1 MNTTNF
7 RNILVQEVH
16 RRLFEESWPRLKY
29 CLHLL
34 EEEEVWL
41 RPNEHSN
48 AVGNLVLHL
57 CGNARQWLV
66 SGLGG
71 TPDFR
76 RRSEEFAARGPI
88 PKATLLEVLEGL
100 QPEIARV
107 LDGLKEED
115 LLKTYDVQGFK
126 ESGISVLIHVVEH
139 FSYHVGQISYF
150 VKARKNLDLGYYAG
164 LDLEQKKGDT

>member
-1 MNTTNF
+1 MTTTDFHNT
-7 RNILVQEVH
+7 LVQEVH
-16 RRLFEESWPRLKY
+16 RRLFEESWPRLKR
-29 CLHLL
+29 CLDLL

-71 TPDFR
+71 MPDLR

-88 PKATLLEVLEGL
+88 PKAILLEMLEGL
-100 QPEIARV
+100 QPEIVRV
-107 LDGLKEED
+107 LDALNEQD
-115 LLKTYDVQGFK
+115 LLKIYDIQGFK
-126 ESGISVLIHVVEH
+126 ENGISVLVHVVEH

-150 VKARKNLDLGYYAG
+150 VKARKAIDLGYYAG